1 MLDWFK
7 KSAPPHQPEPAEPSA
22 CTEVTASDLIG
33 LRLHAKGLR
42 LQGRQRA
49 TSAISGAHHSRFR
62 GRGMDYLESR
72 CYQPG
77 DDVRNMDWRVTA
89 RTGSPHIKLYQEERE
104 RPVVVVLDLG
114 PSMFFATR
122 GSFKSAQAA
131 RAAALIGWA
140 TVAHG
145 DRIGALIFN
154 GKHQELQPCG
164 GQRGAL
170 RLIRHLVEATEPV
183 AGMHAESKPAALNHA
198 LRQLNQVAR
207 PGSQIFI
214 ISDFYHIDETLEKRL
229 LHLRRHNDLT
239 ALQIVDQLELTPP
252 PPGRYGISDGSKQ
265 GWLDTRTADQERWLS
280 EHHQVIEAVMRKRN
294 IPLHRLTTT
303 DAVEEKLRQL
313 LSSTFRYRVGA

>member
-7 KSAPPHQPEPAEPSA
+7 KSAATQQPKQEGVSA
-22 CTEVTASDLIG
+22 CLEVTANDLIR
-33 LRLHAKGLR
+33 LRLYAKGLHLR
-42 LQGRQRA
+42 GKQRA
-49 TSAISGAHHSRFR
+49 TSAISGAHQSRFR

-72 CYQPG
+72 SYQPG

-104 RPVVVVLDLG
+104 RPVVIVLDLG
-114 PSMFFATR
+114 PSMFFATQ
-122 GSFKSAQAA
+122 GSFKSVQAA

-170 RLIRHLVEATEPV
+170 RLIRHLAEATDPV
-183 AGMHAESKPAALNHA
+183 AGMRAESKPDGLNHA

-239 ALQIVDQLELTPP
+239 ALQIVDPLELMPP

-265 GWLDTRTADQERWLS
+265 GWIDIRTAEREGWLN
-280 EHHQVIEAVMRKRN
+280 EHHRAIGTMMRKRH

-303 DAVEEKLRQL
+303 DAVDETLRQL
-313 LSSTFRYRVGA
+313 LSAAFGNRVGA